1 MASEPVPLPRRLW
14 NGLGSLKLTILLLAL
29 LMALVVLCTLAQVRM
44 GVFGAVQV
52 YMRSFFVWWHAAF
65 LPFPLPVFPGG
76 VLVGLALLLNLTAA
90 LIQRFGFTWEKA
102 GLWIAHGGLIL
113 LIVGEFSTGVFQ
125 VETQMSIEEGQTV
138 NYTESTRDLELA
150 ISDITD
156 PAQDQVHRI
165 PLSLLKRGG
174 TIDVPGTPIQIKV
187 KRYFENAHLAMR
199 EPADPPAEATAG
211 AGIDVKVVEAA
222 PVLSDTHV
230 NMTSAFVEPVIQ
242 GQSLGT
248 WLVSTAL
255 EAPQTFG
262 SGNRTYAL
270 NLRARRTYL
279 PYTITL
285 KDFRHDVYPGTDI
298 PKNFSSLVH
307 ISNPATH
314 EERDVLIYMNQPLRY
329 QGHTFYQ
336 ASYGKEGRLSVLQVV
351 KNPGWTLPY
360 ISCSLVTLGLLVHFG
375 LSLWRS
381 MGPRRAA

>member
-1 MASEPVPLPRRLW
+1 MASESTPLHRRLW
-14 NGLGSLKLTILLLAL
+14 DGLASLKLTILLLAL
-29 LMALVVLCTLAQVRM
+29 LMALVLLCTLAQVRV

-52 YMRSFFVWWHAAF
+52 YMRSLFVWWQAPF

-90 LIQRFGFTWEKA
+90 LIQRFGFAWAKA

-150 ISDITD
+150 VSDVTD
-156 PAQDQVHRI
+156 PAQDQVHSI
-165 PLSLLKRGG
+165 PTSLLKRGG
-174 TIDVPGTPIQIKV
+174 VIDIPGTSIQIRV
-187 KRYFENAHLAMR
+187 KRYFENAQLGMR
-199 EPADPPAEATAG
+199 GAADPPSEATAG
-211 AGIDVKVVEAA
+211 VGANVKVVEAP
-222 PVLSDTHV
+222 PVVSDTLV
-230 NMTSAFVEPVIQ
+230 NQTSAFVEPVVQ
-242 GQSLGT
+242 GQSYGT

-255 EAPQTFG
+255 GAPQTFVHG
-262 SGNRTYAL
+262 GRTYAL
-270 NLRARRTYL
+270 GLRPRRTYL
-279 PYTITL
+279 PYAITL

-307 ISNPATH
+307 ISNPVTH

-336 ASYGKEGRLSVLQVV
+336 ASYGKEGTLSILQVV

-375 LSLWRS
+375 LSLRRS
-381 MGPRRAA
+381 MGPRRTA